1 MGESW
6 ADERMKTLKSFILL
20 LALTGLL
27 VKAQT
32 STEISYED
40 IIEGLFNKTDAEGRT
55 FCPLL
60 EHLHIDTVD
69 TTNAILNPDD
79 VDGSAVMTKHLS
91 FLAEETTCNETQEHQ
106 EDPCPPKEEGELL
119 SCNLVVS
126 HPVEDISNI
135 ITSEMSCEKMEPEDA
150 LKPKIRQRRGVG
162 NWFAERWRRIRNW
175 WRNKK
180 YQRRLSWPS
189 FQTWLQNK
197 ANGISNAGARW
208 NRTYQRWWRD
218 MAFRRWL
225 TVRARRMHLLAGHVQ
240 KLQSTPELPRQ
251 SKPTLRNRI
260 RNKMGRIQG
269 WWRKK
274 RTKIGNWWWN
284 SRNRARNWWRNRRN
298 RIRYWRIRM
307 FQRRLRSKGF
317 RRWVR
322 NTVNGVRNRC
332 SPWNRTY
339 RRWWRNQTFRRW
351 LADEQRKV
359 RNRMRSAKG
368 KPAPKLPMPKP
379 PTPKPKTLKAKPSSK
394 PSAMPKP
401 KPKRP
406 PKLLDEDE

>member
-32 STEISYED
+32 STDISYED

-150 LKPKIRQRRGVG
+150 LKPKIRQRRGVRS
-162 NWFAERWRRIRNW
+162 WFAEKGRRLREW
-175 WRNKK
+175 WKNKK
-180 YQRRLSWPS
+180 YERRLSYKS
-189 FQTWLQNK
+189 FQTWMKNQK
-197 ANGISNAGARW
+197 DGVSNW
-208 NRTYQRWWRD
+208 LNPYHKTYQRWWND
-218 MAFRRWL
+218 LSFRKWL
-225 TVRARRMHLLAGHVQ
+225 ASRARR
-240 KLQSTPELPRQ
+240 
-251 SKPTLRNRI
+251 
-260 RNKMGRIQG
+260 IQ
-269 WWRKK
+269 
-274 RTKIGNWWWN
+274 NEE
-284 SRNRARNWWRNRRN
+284 
-298 RIRYWRIRM
+298 
-307 FQRRLRSKGF
+307 FQTRLSYRSF
-317 RRWVR
+317 RRWVK
-322 NTVNGVRNRC
+322 TVM
-332 SPWNRTY
+332 
-339 RRWWRNQTFRRW
+339 
-351 LADEQRKV
+351 KV
-359 RNRMRSAKG
+359 RYYR
-368 KPAPKLPMPKP
+368 
-379 PTPKPKTLKAKPSSK
+379 
-394 PSAMPKP
+394 
-401 KPKRP
+401 
-406 PKLLDEDE
+406 